1 MPERLLT
8 LRELNREALTH
19 HILLDREA
27 LSGSEDPNDLVL
39 RYLVAFPRWRE
50 GILGMVG
57 LTRMKEIV
65 EVLRPE
71 LRAFCDENNDE
82 LLDLLEVP
90 LPRRCTR
97 AGALH
102 AGLRQP

>member
-39 RYLVAFPRWRE
+39 RYLVAFCP
-50 GILGMVG
+50 
-57 LTRMKEIV
+57 
-65 EVLRPE
+65 
-71 LRAFCDENNDE
+71 
-82 LLDLLEVP
+82 
-90 LPRRCTR
+90 
-97 AGALH
+97 AGVRGFQAWS
-102 AGLRQP
+102 A